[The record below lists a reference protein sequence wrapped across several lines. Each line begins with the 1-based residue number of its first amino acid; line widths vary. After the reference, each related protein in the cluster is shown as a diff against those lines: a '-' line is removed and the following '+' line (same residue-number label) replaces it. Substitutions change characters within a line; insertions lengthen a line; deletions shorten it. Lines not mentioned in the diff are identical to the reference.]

1 MDALDKLDAHQ
12 KAISKRG
19 LLKVDSADFVTE
31 LQYEFIDFMLT
42 PGHASQAQ
50 FARDH
55 HMSHNTLV
63 AWKKSRF
70 FMEEWDKKA
79 KKINGGIE
87 RVQRVIDALFTRA
100 VDFGDVKAM
109 SLYLQYVKEFTPTTR
124 VVEEDRSV
132 KDLSDEELA
141 DALERPI
148 TQLRSVKE

>member
-1 MDALDKLDAHQ
+1 MDALDRLEAH
-12 KAISKRG
+12 SKDIQRRAFV
-19 LLKVDSADFVTE
+19 KVDSADFVTE
-31 LQYEFIDFMLT
+31 LQYEFIDYMLT
-42 PGHASQAQ
+42 PGHGSQAE

-55 HMSHNTLV
+55 NMNKGTLV

-70 FMEEWDKKA
+70 FMEEWDKRA
-79 KKINGGIE
+79 KKVNGGIE

-109 SLYLQYVKEFTPTTR
+109 SLYLQYVKEFTPKTI

-141 DALERPI
+141 DQLQGTV
-148 TQLRSVKE
+148 TQLRTVKE